1 METTSLK
8 GVIPQSPI
16 KSQTIHFLYGKLA
29 TNKNIFDTMSSLEI
43 VQSAFGVES
52 TNPSAVDVTEA
63 IVKNLDS
70 AEQIKLRTKIN
81 DPMEVGELWHFTT
94 PKMFMILL
102 SKVPLGN
109 NTHELTLTLI
119 TKFEGSTDTGTEICS
134 RHLASIGSGNV
145 RFMSPRL
152 RHIEFNASSVEFL
165 QKIHDE
171 AVANLKTNIEKSESE
186 PETTTPS
193 APVTGK
199 SHDFSFDK
207 GDMISICCLVDKGY
221 ASIAN
226 LTKTELVVV
235 HAPNFESKYK
245 LGTYVALCDQDN
257 IKLVDGDI
265 STIDSLMACLS
276 PIVLKSGAVVIFEQG
291 KEPNEVNIRRC
302 VPDGYTDDTNP
313 GVEFN
318 RTLKYQHIDSTFKY
332 GFYVLNTNL
341 CERDLEYVEI
351 DALIRNFTIIQFPP
365 MTEKDV
371 ETVNQIAK
379 EIIEDQDPIVIS
391 EGEIVVF
398 KKCDVDD
405 MVVVCRYNEQN
416 EAIATMYDPGHNIL
430 INNGM
435 LGENKSVRNIRKSE
449 LATRELDEIWDCF
462 NHIDNSSDAYTEEVP
477 ASEKFTP
484 ISVNCRTIVSIAAD
498 NDDGRYI
505 WIIPSGQGTWHHV
518 RVQDFTTKY
527 KFGKYVSHNCYID
540 VKIDDDGN
548 GIDELMKHLSPLA
561 LERGAIV
568 FFEKGKEPN
577 EVLITRRAPEGYSDQ
592 LGPDVKFER
601 GFIDP
606 NVGPD
611 FKYGYYFLNTN
622 LCEQDFQFSEID
634 DFMSLFS
641 PVQGP
646 AIPEPDTQSDTVK
659 TTEEKETTEM
669 PTDIQIKID
678 PGFVDIEE
686 NLCQMIKEYVTENP
700 GASDDQVTTHVRSC
714 TEIDEIKVQCVDGVW
729 TVAHEPVETKE
740 EQETVSTVDIRDVNI
755 QNSLLRGLFGVA
767 DPAITHVQ
775 KFLRNHLTSE
785 GNAGFLATG
794 SFPTE
799 TVIVYTEKPYDLT
812 IAIVRFKDGR
822 FYRIFGCQTAL
833 GLTDHGYIATKD
845 MPGRWVKFGRDIQ
858 DVSYRGE
865 QRRRY

>member
-8 GVIPQSPI
+8 GLIPQSPI

-29 TNKNIFDTMSSLEI
+29 TDKNIFDTMSSLEI

-81 DPMEVGELWHFTT
+81 NPMEVGELWYFTT

-134 RHLASIGSGNV
+134 RHLATIGSGNV

-186 PETTTPS
+186 FKTTPPEDPN
-193 APVTGK
+193 PVVISK
-199 SHDFSFDK
+199 EEIVIFRK
-207 GDMISICCLVDKGY
+207 GD
-221 ASIAN
+221 
-226 LTKTELVVV
+226 
-235 HAPNFESKYK
+235 
-245 LGTYVALCDQDN
+245 
-257 IKLVDGDI
+257 
-265 STIDSLMACLS
+265 
-276 PIVLKSGAVVIFEQG
+276 
-291 KEPNEVNIRRC
+291 
-302 VPDGYTDDTNP
+302 
-313 GVEFN
+313 
-318 RTLKYQHIDSTFKY
+318 RT
-332 GFYVLNTNL
+332 
-341 CERDLEYVEI
+341 
-351 DALIRNFTIIQFPP
+351 
-365 MTEKDV
+365 
-371 ETVNQIAK
+371 
-379 EIIEDQDPIVIS
+379 
-391 EGEIVVF
+391 
-398 KKCDVDD
+398 D
-405 MVVVCRYNEQN
+405 MVVLCRNNEQKD
-416 EAIATMYDPGHNIL
+416 AIATMYDSGYHIL
-430 INNGM
+430 LDNKM
-435 LGENKSVRNIRKSE
+435 LGANQSIRDIRKSE
-449 LATRELDEIWDCF
+449 LDTRELDEIWDCF
-462 NHIDNSSDAYTEEVP
+462 NHIDTPLNSQDYNPVP
-477 ASEKFTP
+477 VTEKFNV
-484 ISVNCRTIVSIAAD
+484 ISFNHRDLISIVGVDGGYVSIA
-498 NDDGRYI
+498 NLNNEELVVV
-505 WIIPSGQGTWHHV
+505 HV
-518 RVQDFTTKY
+518 PNFESKY
-527 KFGKYVSHNCYID
+527 KLGTYVATWCGDNIKLVDGDIKTID
-540 VKIDDDGN
+540 L
-548 GIDELMKHLSPLA
+548 LMSCLSPLA
-561 LERGAIV
+561 LKRGAIV

-577 EVLITRRAPEGYSDQ
+577 EVLITRRAPEGYSDS
-592 LGPDVKFER
+592 LSSDVKFDR

-606 NVGPD
+606 NVGPN
-611 FKYGYYFLNTN
+611 FMYGYYHLNTN

-634 DFMSLFS
+634 DFMSKFTVLQF
-641 PVQGP
+641 PP
-646 AIPEPDTQSDTVK
+646 IPPITEKEVETINQIAK
-659 TTEEKETTEM
+659 EIKEEEEKETTEM

-700 GASDDQVTTHVRSC
+700 GASDDQITTHVRSC

>member
-1 METTSLK
+1 
-8 GVIPQSPI
+8 
-16 KSQTIHFLYGKLA
+16 
-29 TNKNIFDTMSSLEI
+29 
-43 VQSAFGVES
+43 
-52 TNPSAVDVTEA
+52 
-63 IVKNLDS
+63 
-70 AEQIKLRTKIN
+70 
-81 DPMEVGELWHFTT
+81 
-94 PKMFMILL
+94 MFMILL

-186 PETTTPS
+186 SQTTTPS
-193 APVTGK
+193 TPV
-199 SHDFSFDK
+199 
-207 GDMISICCLVDKGY
+207 
-221 ASIAN
+221 
-226 LTKTELVVV
+226 
-235 HAPNFESKYK
+235 
-245 LGTYVALCDQDN
+245 
-257 IKLVDGDI
+257 
-265 STIDSLMACLS
+265 
-276 PIVLKSGAVVIFEQG
+276 
-291 KEPNEVNIRRC
+291 
-302 VPDGYTDDTNP
+302 
-313 GVEFN
+313 
-318 RTLKYQHIDSTFKY
+318 
-332 GFYVLNTNL
+332 
-341 CERDLEYVEI
+341 
-351 DALIRNFTIIQFPP
+351 
-365 MTEKDV
+365 TEKDV

-379 EIIEDQDPIVIS
+379 EIIEDQDPVVIS

-398 KKCDVDD
+398 KKCNDAVD

-416 EAIATMYDPGHNIL
+416 EAIATMHDPGHNIL
-430 INNGM
+430 INHGM

-484 ISVNCRTIVSIAAD
+484 ISVNCRSIVSIAAD
-498 NDDGRYI
+498 NDVGGYI
-505 WIIPSGQGTWHHV
+505 WIIPSGNGTWHHV
-518 RVQDFTTKY
+518 RAPNFTTKY

-577 EVLITRRAPEGYSDQ
+577 EVLITRRAPEVYSDS
-592 LGPDVKFER
+592 LCSDVKFER

-611 FKYGYYFLNTN
+611 FKYGYYHLSTN

-646 AIPEPDTQSDTVK
+646 AIPKPDTQSDTVK

-714 TEIDEIKVQCVDGVW
+714 TEIDEIKVQCIDGVW
-729 TVAHEPVETKE
+729 TVAHEPVENKE
-740 EQETVSTVDIRDVNI
+740 GQETVSTVDIRDVNI